1 MTVNLTYILI
11 FPWTLI
17 LLFLLFHHFLQ
28 NTRLDKLVLLVSA
41 AIHDYAHPG
50 VSNGFLVT
58 TRHSI
63 ATGHNDASPLERFHC
78 AEAFKVLGQPGHRF
92 DRDWSSADQ
101 RRFRHA
107 VIQLVLSTD
116 LGLGLGV
123 IQQFDMSKEEI
134 AGRCSMGGSLKKKKQ
149 LTLEEKGD
157 FSIPVDG
164 GGSETVDAPGRL
176 KRTSSYG
183 CESIFFL
190 SYFCFLLQNAC

>member
-1 MTVNLTYILI
+1 
-11 FPWTLI
+11 
-17 LLFLLFHHFLQ
+17 
-28 NTRLDKLVLLVSA
+28 
-41 AIHDYAHPG
+41 
-50 VSNGFLVT
+50 
-58 TRHSI
+58 
-63 ATGHNDASPLERFHC
+63 
-78 AEAFKVLGQPGHRF
+78 VLGQPGHRF

-164 GGSETVDAPGRL
+164 GSETVDAPGRL

-183 CESIFFL
+183 CESIFFSSFFFTRLLFPPPKCVLTNEDDSPISLL
-190 SYFCFLLQNAC
+190 SVVPFLFSMTCVFATARNTKKINRSKNRGTFARNESCFTLC